1 MMKKI
6 LLGLLFGLVICF
18 TSFAVLYKTKV
29 ILFSKNEEVK
39 CENNN
44 DDDVKNKV
52 TISDEKSEK
61 LYKEYLSRRKN
72 EPRFENGL
80 ITLSSQSRL
89 YESTISATL
98 DSEFNLKLTIPDFK
112 EYTNYLV
119 DKDVIDAFLVD
130 DGNGGYEYLY
140 YITEDGTLKVVCIE
154 CLMYEDFKIKTVTD
168 KKYIVSV
175 NNLSDNNSTY
185 NFDSH
190 VVVFKDINGKFY

>member
-1 MMKKI
+1 MLKKI

-18 TSFAVLYKTKV
+18 TSFSVLYKTKV
-29 ILFSKNEEVK
+29 ISFSKNEEVK
-39 CENNN
+39 CENNG
-44 DDDVKNKV
+44 DDVKNEI
-52 TISDEKSEK
+52 TISDEESEK

-72 EPRFENGL
+72 EPRFENDL
-80 ITLSSQSRL
+80 ITLSSQSQL

-112 EYTNYLV
+112 EYTNY
-119 DKDVIDAFLVD
+119 LVD

-168 KKYIVSV
+168 KKYIISV

-185 NFDSH
+185 NFNSH
-190 VVVFKDINGKFY
+190 VVVFTDINGKFY

>member
-29 ILFSKNEEVK
+29 ISFSKNEEVK

-44 DDDVKNKV
+44 GDDVKNEV
-52 TISDEKSEK
+52 TISDEESEK

-72 EPRFENGL
+72 ETRIEFESGL

-112 EYTNYLV
+112 DYTNY
-119 DKDVIDAFLVD
+119 LVD

>member
-29 ILFSKNEEVK
+29 ISFSKNEEVK

-44 DDDVKNKV
+44 GDDVKNEV
-52 TISDEKSEK
+52 TISDEESEK

-72 EPRFENGL
+72 ETKIEFESGL

-112 EYTNYLV
+112 DYTNY
-119 DKDVIDAFLVD
+119 LVD

>member
-1 MMKKI
+1 MKKI

-44 DDDVKNKV
+44 GDDVKNEV
-52 TISDEKSEK
+52 TISDEESEK

-72 EPRFENGL
+72 ETRIEFESGL

-112 EYTNYLV
+112 DYTNY
-119 DKDVIDAFLVD
+119 LVD